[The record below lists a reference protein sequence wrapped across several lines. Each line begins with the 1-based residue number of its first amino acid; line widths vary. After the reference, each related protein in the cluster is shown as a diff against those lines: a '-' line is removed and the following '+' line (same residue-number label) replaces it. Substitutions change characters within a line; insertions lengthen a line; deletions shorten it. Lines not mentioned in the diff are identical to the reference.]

1 MLSKNQFKGGEIAS
15 RICPECHSKE
25 INKCGFRET
34 RTAIVQRYVC
44 KECGYRFSES
54 SNLSTEYNNN
64 VRRQICVTLTEGT
77 KNLTKVETRT
87 RKALRE
93 STNNTKS
100 KVFQFAWY
108 MKKQGYADGTIET
121 YVIIL
126 KVLKRRG
133 ADLNNPESVK
143 EVIAKQKTWSKGR
156 QWNVCKA
163 YTLFLKMQGKT
174 WEKPRYK
181 PVEKTPFILTEQE
194 IDSVISACS
203 KQLATFLQVAK
214 ETGARRGEIFNIT
227 WDDIDFVQKNIRIT
241 PEKGSKAR
249 VFKMSDKLIG
259 MLHNLPKTQKDRIW
273 IYKTSSH
280 VGRALR
286 KQRKRI
292 AHKLGNPRL
301 KRIHCHMLRY
311 WKGSIEY
318 VKTKDPLYVQK
329 LLGHRNLKMTL
340 RYIQLISLPQNE
352 DYICKTAT
360 SVEEA
365 KELIEAGF
373 EYVTDMDS
381 HKLFRKRKTSY
392 LGSESFHGGPW
403 SSLD

>member
-1 MLSKNQFKGGEIAS
+1 VLRQKGGEKAS
-15 RICPECHSKE
+15 RECPECHSKE
-25 INKCGFRET
+25 IWKCGFRKT
-34 RTAIVQRYVC
+34 RKSRVQRYIC
-44 KECGYRFSES
+44 KDCGYRFSGS
-54 SNLSTEYNNN
+54 SVLSMKSYHSGG
-64 VRRQICVTLTEGT
+64 RQVCAYETKVA
-77 KNLTKVETRT
+77 KNLTEVETRT
-87 RKALRE
+87 KKALRE

-100 KVFQFAWY
+100 LVFQFAWC
-108 MKKQGYADGTIET
+108 MKKQGYAEGTIET

-133 ADLNNPESVK
+133 ADLNNPEIVK
-143 EVIAKQKTWSKGR
+143 EVIAKQQTWSKGR

-214 ETGARRGEIFNIT
+214 ETGARRGEIFDIT
-227 WDDIDFVQKNIRIT
+227 WDDIDFVRKTIRIT

-249 VFKMSDKLIG
+249 VFQMSEKLIA
-259 MLHNLPKTQKDRIW
+259 MLHNLPKTQKHRIW
-273 IYKTSSH
+273 VYKTGAH

-292 AHKLGNPRL
+292 SHKLANPRL

-318 VKTKDPLYVQK
+318 AKTKDPLYVQK
-329 LLGHRNLKMTL
+329 LLGHKNLKMTL
-340 RYIQLISLPQNE
+340 RYIQLVTLPQNE
-352 DYICKTAT
+352 EYVCKTAKT
-360 SVEEA
+360 VKEA
-365 KELIEAGF
+365 KELVEAGF
-373 EYVTDMDS
+373 EYVTDVDS